1 MGGGQRSRGRGA
13 HRRVTGRP
21 PHPGAPWFAD
31 VAEHLGAAYMRY
43 SFTRGTEQ
51 EVDFIVDL
59 LDLEAGARVLDVG
72 CGPGRH
78 AVALARRGY
87 AVTGVDIS
95 PRFLELA
102 ADAARAAGVRA
113 AFFEVDARGM
123 PFEDEFDAVVS
134 LCEGAF
140 GLMGGDDA
148 TVLRRMAEAAKPG
161 APVVLTAVNAYVAA
175 TSLSDGVTLDCDA
188 GVVHESTVV
197 RSEDG
202 VESGAELWTSVYT
215 PRELRLLALGVGLVP
230 EAVWS
235 VDPGGYAR
243 RPPDL
248 EHSELMLV
256 GRRPDRQK

>member
-1 MGGGQRSRGRGA
+1 MKWRS
-13 HRRVTGRP
+13 
-21 PHPGAPWFAD
+21 HPGAPWFAE
-31 VAEHLGAAYMRY
+31 VAEHLGTAYLRY
-43 SFTRGTEQ
+43 DFTRGTEQ
-51 EVDFIVDL
+51 EVGFLVEL
-59 LDLEAGARVLDVG
+59 LELERGARVLDVG

-78 AVALARRGY
+78 AVALAQRGY

-95 PRFLELA
+95 PRFLQLA
-102 ADAARAAGVRA
+102 ADAARSAGVAA

-123 PFEDEFDAVVS
+123 PFDDEFDAVVS

-175 TSLSDGVTLDCDA
+175 ASLPQGATLDCDA

-197 RSEDG
+197 RSE
-202 VESGAELWTSVYT
+202 SGAEAAAELWTSVYT

-248 EHSELMLV
+248 DHAELMLM
-256 GRRPDRQK
+256 GRRPAR